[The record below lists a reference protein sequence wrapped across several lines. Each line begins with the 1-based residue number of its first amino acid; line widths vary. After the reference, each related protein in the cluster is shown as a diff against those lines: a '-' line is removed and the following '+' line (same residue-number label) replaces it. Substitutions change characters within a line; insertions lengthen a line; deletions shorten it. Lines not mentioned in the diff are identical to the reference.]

1 MMQTGEAKD
10 VDTITPSQNIRKDY
24 PFEFTGKTGEY
35 FRIWIVNI
43 LLTIVTLGIYSAWAK
58 VRNHRYF
65 YGNTILDGSAFEY
78 TADPIKILRGRI
90 IAVAILIAYQSA
102 GLVSTSASI
111 IAFALLMVIMPA
123 MIVLALRFRM
133 RYTSWRNIP
142 FGFVPN
148 FKTAYMLFGLPMLLG
163 LAMIAIT
170 ASFQSGLTEMGLDPD
185 TGTYEQPAQSDLNFA
200 EDEAES
206 TEPSAEADEESEG
219 MTPEQ
224 AAELEKMGMQFLWVF
239 GGLMLIFWCLF
250 PLWLRFYYKF
260 VADHTRYGRTHF
272 RFLATVAEFYSIYII
287 AALLFVAAVAIL
299 ALLIGAFTAL
309 GMGDA
314 NTAGMAGGI
323 SGVLAFLLVQ
333 SYIQTQRA
341 NVVYSNIE
349 LEDIGF
355 LSELKVS
362 TMAWLYISNTVAI
375 IISLGLMIPWA
386 KIRVARY
393 RASTMTLYAN
403 NFDEFQAR
411 AASEVDAEGAE
422 ISDFMDFDL
431 GL

>member
-1 MMQTGEAKD
+1 MQPAQASD
-10 VDTITPSQNIRKDY
+10 LDTNISPQSIRSDY
-24 PFEFTGKTGEY
+24 PFEFTGRTGEY

-65 YGNTILDGSAFEY
+65 YGNTLLDGSAFEY

-90 IAVAILIAYQSA
+90 IAVVVLIAYQSA
-102 GLVSTSASI
+102 GLVSTSASV
-111 IAFALLMVIMPA
+111 IAFAILMIIMPA

-148 FKTAYMLFGLPMLLG
+148 FKMAYLLFGLPMLLG
-163 LAMIAIT
+163 LAMIALT
-170 ASFQSGLTEMGLDPD
+170 ASFESGLSDMGVDLE
-185 TGTYEQPAQSDLNFA
+185 TGNYEEPAEPVN
-200 EDEAES
+200 ES
-206 TEPSAEADEESEG
+206 TDDASQDSNNNAETDEDSER

-224 AAELEKMGMQFLWVF
+224 AAQLEEMGIQFLWVF
-239 GGLMLIFWCLF
+239 GGLMLAFWCLF

-287 AALLFVAAVAIL
+287 AALLLVAAAVAL
-299 ALLIGAFTAL
+299 ALLLGGMSAL
-309 GMGDA
+309 GFSDESA
-314 NTAGMAGGI
+314 VAMAGGVI
-323 SGVLAFLLVQ
+323 GVMIFLLVQ
-333 SYIQTQRA
+333 SYVQTQRA

-355 LSELKVS
+355 RSELKVS

-375 IISLGLMIPWA
+375 IVSLGLMIPWA

-403 NFDEFQAR
+403 NFDAFQAR
-411 AASEVDAEGAE
+411 AAADVDAEGAE

>member
-1 MMQTGEAKD
+1 MHSGEAPD
-10 VDTITPSQNIRKDY
+10 VNTITPSRSIRKDY
-24 PFEFTGKTGEY
+24 PFEFTGRTGEY

-65 YGNTILDGSAFEY
+65 YGNTLLDGSAFEY

-90 IAVAILIAYQSA
+90 IAVVVLMAYQSA

-111 IAFALLMVIMPA
+111 IAFALLMIVMPA

-142 FGFVPN
+142 FSFIPN
-148 FKTAYMLFGLPMLLG
+148 FKMAYLLFGLPMLLG
-163 LAMIAIT
+163 LAMIALT
-170 ASFQSGLTEMGLDPD
+170 ADFESSLTDMGVDPETGGYEERANSSLEFSGEVSEELD
-185 TGTYEQPAQSDLNFA
+185 S
-200 EDEAES
+200 S
-206 TEPSAEADEESEG
+206 TEVDEESQG
-219 MTPEQ
+219 MSAEQ
-224 AAELEKMGMQFLWVF
+224 AAQLEEMGIQFLWVF
-239 GGLMLIFWCLF
+239 GGLMLVFWCLF

-260 VADHTRYGRTHF
+260 VADHTRYGSTRF
-272 RFLATVAEFYSIYII
+272 RFLATVTKFYSIYII
-287 AALLFVAAVAIL
+287 AALLFVAAILVL
-299 ALLIGAFTAL
+299 ALLIGAFSAL
-309 GMGDA
+309 GLGDE

-323 SGVLAFLLVQ
+323 IGVVAFLLVQ
-333 SYIQTQRA
+333 SYVQTQRA
-341 NVVYSNIE
+341 NIVYSNIE
-349 LEDIGF
+349 LDDIGF
-355 LSELKVS
+355 RSELKVG
-362 TMAWLYISNTVAI
+362 TMAWLYVSNTIAI
-375 IISLGLMIPWA
+375 IVSLGLMIPWA

-393 RASTMTLYAN
+393 RAETMTLYAN

-411 AASEVDAEGAE
+411 AVADVDAEGAE

>member
-1 MMQTGEAKD
+1 MQTGDVAD
-10 VDTITPSQNIRKDY
+10 VDIITPSRDIQRAY

-65 YGNTILDGSAFEY
+65 YGNTVLDGSAFEY

-90 IAVAILIAYQSA
+90 IAVVILIAYQSA
-102 GLVSTSASI
+102 GLVSTSASV
-111 IAFALLMVIMPA
+111 IAFALLMVVMPA

-142 FGFVPN
+142 FSFIPN
-148 FKTAYMLFGLPMLLG
+148 FKMAYALFGLPMLLG
-163 LAMIAIT
+163 LAMIALI
-170 ASFQSGLTEMGLDPD
+170 ASFESGLTDMGFDPE
-185 TGTYEQPAQSDLNFA
+185 TGTYEQSAQTENDFA
-200 EDEAES
+200 HESSEDTDAS
-206 TEPSAEADEESEG
+206 TESDEESQE
-219 MTPEQ
+219 MTAEQ

-239 GGLMLIFWCLF
+239 GGLMLIFWLLY

-260 VADHTRYGRTHF
+260 VADHTRYGSSHF
-272 RFLATVAEFYSIYII
+272 RFVATAAKFYSIYLI
-287 AALLFVAAVAIL
+287 AALLFVAAIAIL
-299 ALLIGAFTAL
+299 ASLIAASSAL
-309 GMGDA
+309 GIGDE
-314 NTAGMAGGI
+314 NIAGMAGGI
-323 SGVLAFLLVQ
+323 IGVLAFMLVQ
-333 SYIQTQRA
+333 SYIQTRRT

-349 LEDIGF
+349 LNDVGF

-375 IISLGLMIPWA
+375 VISLGLMIPWA

-411 AASEVDAEGAE
+411 AATEVDAEGAE